1 MCFAGTGTGL
11 LVQFGQLV
19 QFGEAKY
26 ATNAL
31 LRYAMK
37 CYPILW
43 LGMVTALLVFG
54 RKLACA
60 CVFSPL
66 CVLAFGTK
74 VACACV
80 KEADR
85 VGADRAA

>member
-1 MCFAGTGTGL
+1 
-11 LVQFGQLV
+11 
-19 QFGEAKY
+19 
-26 ATNAL
+26 
-31 LRYAMK
+31 MK

-54 RKLACA
+54 RKSACA
-60 CVFSPL
+60 CVFSPLCLLVFGTTNNGRKVYVFSPL